1 MTQFYTYRG
10 FSLRSAGTPIK
21 VLITSFLLTVSVAV
35 VVGIVNYRLR
45 TGLGIAGAVEWYRGN
60 EATAGADDA
69 VLYEKTALELLDATH
84 AHLFGQAFLLFLLA
98 HLFALTPV
106 RSGIKLW
113 AYVAAFASVA
123 LDAAAPW
130 LIRFVS
136 PAFAPLQ
143 PIGLALMVG
152 TFLLFVVAPLRE
164 MWLPRAGPGRP
175 PSGSSVGA

>member
-10 FSLRSAGTPIK
+10 FSLRRAGTSIK

-35 VVGIVNYRLR
+35 VVGVINYRLR
-45 TGLGIAGAVEWYRGN
+45 TGLGVDGAVTWYRGN
-60 EATAGADDA
+60 EATAGPTDP

-106 RSGIKLW
+106 RPSVKMW
-113 AYVAAFASVA
+113 AYIAAFASVA
-123 LDAAAPW
+123 IDTSVPW

-143 PIGLALMVG
+143 PIGLALLIG
-152 TFLLFVVAPLRE
+152 TFLLFVLAPLRE
-164 MWLPRAGPGRP
+164 MWLRPAEPVEPEAASAPPG
-175 PSGSSVGA
+175 

>member
-10 FSLRSAGTPIK
+10 FSLRNCGSSTK
-21 VLITSFLLTVSVAV
+21 VLITSFLMLVSAGVLIGV
-35 VVGIVNYRLR
+35 INYRLR
-45 TGLGIAGAVEWYRGN
+45 TGLVPAGAIAWYRGN
-60 EATAGADDA
+60 EASAGPEDPI
-69 VLYEKTALELLDATH
+69 LYEKTALELLDATH

-98 HLFALTPV
+98 HIFALTPV
-106 RSGIKLW
+106 RSRIKLW

-123 LDAAAPW
+123 IDVTVPW

-143 PIGLALMVG
+143 PVGLALTIG

-164 MWLPRAGPGRP
+164 MWFSRGREIP
-175 PSGSSVGA
+175 PSSQPTT

>member
-10 FSLRSAGTPIK
+10 FSLRRASIAIK
-21 VLITSFLLTVSVAV
+21 VLITSFLVMVSSALAIGV
-35 VVGIVNYRLR
+35 VNYRLR
-45 TGLGIAGAVEWYRGN
+45 TGLGVEGAVAWYRGN
-60 EATAGADDA
+60 EATAGPSDA
-69 VLYEKTALELLDATH
+69 ALYEKSALELLDATH

-106 RSGIKLW
+106 RSRIKLV
-113 AYVAAFASVA
+113 AYLAAFLSVA
-123 LDAAAPW
+123 LDTAVPW

-143 PIGLALMVG
+143 PVGLALMLG

-164 MWLPRAGPGRP
+164 MWLVPDTADTSVAPAEGR
-175 PSGSSVGA
+175 

>member
-10 FSLRSAGTPIK
+10 FSLRRAGTSIK

-35 VVGIVNYRLR
+35 VVGVINYRLR
-45 TGLGIAGAVEWYRGN
+45 TGLGVEGAVDWYRGN
-60 EATAGADDA
+60 EATAGPAEPL
-69 VLYEKTALELLDATH
+69 LYEKTPLELLDATH

-106 RSGIKLW
+106 RSSVKLW

-123 LDAAAPW
+123 IDASVPW

-143 PIGLALMVG
+143 PIGLALMIG
-152 TFLLFVVAPLRE
+152 TFLLFVLAPLRE
-164 MWLPRAGPGRP
+164 MWLVSSDVPEPGAP
-175 PSGSSVGA
+175 TSSKP